1 MKDKNSPIYDSVCG
15 TEGNLAWSSNEMMK
29 KDGAR
34 LGQQYV
40 VFEPA
45 QAYPSVLITLRL
57 QKPDQVEADLLR
69 MGFTHQQ
76 VDETRRRAGGAN
88 LGVEELVDLIV
99 KNNQH
104 GAANAV
110 HEQNVTQNDGP

>member
-1 MKDKNSPIYDSVCG
+1 MKDRNSPLYDSVCG

-34 LGQQYV
+34 LGQRYV
-40 VFEPA
+40 VFETA

-57 QKPDQVEADLLR
+57 QKPDQVEADLLG

-76 VDETRRRAGGAN
+76 VDETRLRAGGAN
-88 LGVEELVDLIV
+88 WEVEELVDLIA
-99 KNNQH
+99 KNN
-104 GAANAV
+104 GAASAV
-110 HEQNVTQNDGP
+110 HEQKHCP